1 MQKEN
6 ENLEQP
12 KNQDYFSVEGVATG
26 IMPKTKADEPRC
38 ITCNTPQSQQPGK
51 VQHGINYVDCP
62 NCGISII

>member
-26 IMPKTKADEPRC
+26 VMPKTKAEEP
-38 ITCNTPQSQQPGK
+38 QLYK
-51 VQHGINYVDCP
+51 LQHTTVAAARK
-62 NCGISII
+62 S